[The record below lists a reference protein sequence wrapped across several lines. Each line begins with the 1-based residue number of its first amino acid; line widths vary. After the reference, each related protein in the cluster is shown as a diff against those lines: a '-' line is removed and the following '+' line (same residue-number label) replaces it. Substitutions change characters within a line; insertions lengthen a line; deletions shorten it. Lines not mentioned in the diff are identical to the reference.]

1 MAARKAAEQLIYGD
15 YLNQHEGWEDALREA
30 MKKLKDTQS

>member
-15 YLNQHEGWEDALREA
+15 YLNQHEGWEDALQEA
-30 MKKLKDTQS
+30 LKKLKDTQS